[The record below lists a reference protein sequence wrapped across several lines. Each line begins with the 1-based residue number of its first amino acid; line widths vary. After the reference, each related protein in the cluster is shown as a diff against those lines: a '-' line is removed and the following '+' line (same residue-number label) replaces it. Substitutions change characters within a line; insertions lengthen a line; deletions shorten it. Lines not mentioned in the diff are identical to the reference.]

1 MNKPRGNANNNARGN
16 NDVASGSIV
25 VRLVRSVVAVV
36 DRVARG
42 VVAAVMRS
50 TQNVITALVQIN
62 ANKGRA
68 LLTTLGIIIAVTSTI
83 TVIAVVQGFGN
94 YMTEMV
100 RGYGTQFMVVRP
112 WYPPERHRQ
121 GMGRIKLEMADYDAV
136 RAECPSVDRMTPFVY
151 THDGEITYGTEKAE
165 TVPVRGVDA
174 AYQIIRHFHADA
186 GRFFGPVDV
195 EAHANVIV
203 LGRTV
208 LKNLQA
214 DDSIIGDYVYLDGG
228 RFLVI
233 GLLEEKGSIM
243 GEDQDETVMI
253 PYTTALKLYPDR
265 RESIFF
271 LAEAVG
277 EDRVDQAAGEITR
290 VLRKRHRLEPGQP
303 NDFTLDRQD
312 QALGAFEKIRN
323 VASGVL
329 GGIVGIS
336 LLVGGIGIMNMMLV
350 SVTERTREIGL
361 RKSVGARRRDI
372 MLQFLTEAVVLCTV
386 GGLIGVLIGYA
397 ITDVAS
403 RHPRIVD
410 VSVPMWSV
418 LLALGFS
425 AATGVVFGIIPAT
438 KAALLNP
445 IDAMRYE

>member
-1 MNKPRGNANNNARGN
+1 MSR
-16 NDVASGSIV
+16 ASVNIV
-25 VRLVRSVVAVV
+25 VRVWRTIVATVLRS
-36 DRVARG
+36 
-42 VVAAVMRS
+42 M
-50 TQNVITALVQIN
+50 QNVITALVQIN

-83 TVIAVVQGFGN
+83 TVVAVVQGFGN
-94 YMTEMV
+94 YMTKMV

-112 WYPPERHRQ
+112 YYVPERYRQ
-121 GMGRIKLEMADYDAV
+121 GMPRVKLEMSDYHAV
-136 RAECPSVDRMTPFVY
+136 REECPSIARMTPFVF
-151 THDGEITYGTEKAE
+151 THNGEITYGVEKAE
-165 TVPVRGVDA
+165 DIPIRGVDA
-174 AYQIIRHFHADA
+174 PYQVIRNFHVDA
-186 GRFFGPVDV
+186 GRFFGPMDV
-195 EAHANVIV
+195 ETAAHVIV

-208 LKNLQA
+208 LKFLQC
-214 DDSIIGDYVYLDGG
+214 DESIVGDYVYLDGM

-233 GLLEEKGSIM
+233 GLLETKGSMM
-243 GEDQDETVMI
+243 GEDQDKTAMI
-253 PYTTALKLYPDR
+253 PYTMALKLYPEN
-265 RESIFF
+265 RESVYF
-271 LAEAVG
+271 LAEAADEG
-277 EDRVDQAAGEITR
+277 RIDQAAGEITK
-290 VLRKRHRLEPGQP
+290 VLRRRHRLEPGQP
-303 NDFTLDRQD
+303 DDFSLDRQD
-312 QALGAFEKIRN
+312 QALGAFEKVRN

-350 SVTERTREIGL
+350 SVSERTREIGL

-386 GGLIGVLIGYA
+386 GGLIGVGIGYA
-397 ITDVAS
+397 ITDIAS

-425 AATGVVFGIIPAT
+425 AATGVIFGIVPAF

-445 IDAMRYE
+445 IDALRYE